1 MSDENEVSESLLS
14 SMEVSAFD
22 TSEGLEVS
30 TTSIRPNKVVVEG
43 CASASATTSTAA
55 DFEFEL
61 FRAKIERSYK
71 QIAVNR
77 KMRKY
82 YRKRYQLFAR
92 FDAGVLL
99 DKESWYSV
107 TPERT
112 ALHTARK
119 CFATLLERLGG
130 DKAAASSAC
139 VLDAFCGSGGN
150 SIQLAK
156 YTFYALL

>member
-1 MSDENEVSESLLS
+1 MLCNKILVFLIFTELIFNFLLINFFIT
-14 SMEVSAFD
+14 VSANG
-22 TSEGLEVS
+22 GLS
-30 TTSIRPNKVVVEG
+30 RNFLK
-43 CASASATTSTAA
+43 
-55 DFEFEL
+55 
-61 FRAKIERSYK
+61 
-71 QIAVNR
+71 IAVNR

-156 YTFYALL
+156 